1 MIVLTLTLRHFPDW
15 ATSWFSTSSI
25 PPYVTKNPYALDR
38 DTGGSSAGTGA
49 AIAANLALLGLGED
63 TGGSIRIPSS
73 FCGLVGLRVT
83 PGLISRK
90 GLSPLVV
97 PQDTSGPM
105 CRTVTD
111 TALMLD
117 AMVGFDEADP
127 YTATAVLA
135 GQPAGG
141 SYAANLSTD
150 FIRQAQLGVMRTY
163 GFGDDSDPDCA
174 AVNAVVNR
182 ALDKLKSSGTRLIDI
197 DIPGLAKTLAYTST
211 YTSRSRYDLDNFL
224 SKKPYLS
231 PSNMVDIQA
240 SGLYHKTLDLIDMI
254 AKSHAHPHGDPEYHK
269 RMEERDKFQKLLIGI
284 FAKNGID
291 GLVFPDVKVQAPTHE
306 ELLNRKWPILGF
318 PTNTIL
324 ASHAWMPAISVPAG
338 STEGNL
344 PVGLEMVGLPYQE
357 QKLLNLA
364 YGVEDLIKGR
374 KPPSL

>member
-1 MIVLTLTLRHFPDW
+1 M
-15 ATSWFSTSSI
+15 
-25 PPYVTKNPYALDR
+25 AL
-38 DTGGSSAGTGA
+38 
-49 AIAANLALLGLGED
+49 IGLGED

-117 AMVGFDEADP
+117 AMVGYDETDP

-135 GQPAGG
+135 GKPAGG
-141 SYAANLSTD
+141 SYATDLSTAS
-150 FIRQAQLGVMRTY
+150 ICQARLGVLRTY
-163 GFGDDSDPDCA
+163 GFGAETDPDCA

-182 ALDKLKSSGTRLIDI
+182 ALDKLKGNGTEVVDI
-197 DIPGLAKTLAYTST
+197 EIPDLEKTLAYTST
-211 YTSRSRYDLDNFL
+211 YTSRSRYDIDNFL
-224 SKKPYLS
+224 AKKPHLS
-231 PSNMVDIQA
+231 PNNIVDIQA
-240 SGLYHKTLDLIDMI
+240 SGSYHKTLDLIDML
-254 AKSHAHPHGDPEYHK
+254 AKSPAHPHDDPEYHK
-269 RMEERDKFQKLLIGI
+269 RMEDRDSLQKLLIGTL
-284 FAKNGID
+284 AKNKLD
-291 GLVFPDVKVQAPTHE
+291 AFVFPDVKVLAPTHE
-306 ELLNRKWPILGF
+306 ELLNQKWPILEF

-338 STEGNL
+338 STEAQL

-357 QKLLNLA
+357 KKLLQLA
-364 YGVEDLIKGR
+364 FGVERLVRGR
-374 KPPSL
+374 KPPVL